1 MGRQKI
7 MVLGT
12 GGTIAGSA
20 ARAGDNLGYRA
31 GEQSVQTLLAQLG
44 ALALPAQHLLEA
56 EQVAQ
61 IDSKDV
67 DFSFWT
73 ALHARCSVHLADED
87 VAGIVVTHGTDT
99 LEETAWFLAC
109 TLQAYKPVVLTCAM
123 RPTTALSPDGPQNL
137 SDALSLACHA
147 QAVGVSVVCAGTV
160 HLPRQVQKIHPYR
173 LDALGSGDAGPA
185 GWMEEG
191 RLRLAHQWHGG
202 AECFD
207 APVSLPADDA
217 HWPWVEIVHSHAGA
231 GSKQVDALVR
241 AGVRG
246 LVVAA
251 TGNGSLHHALEAALR
266 GAQQA
271 GVAVRVATRCPLG
284 QIVGSPSHGLPAA
297 QGLPPV
303 KARISL
309 MLQLLRSA

>member
-1 MGRQKI
+1 MSRQKI

-12 GGTIAGSA
+12 GGTIAGRA

-31 GEQSVQTLLAQLG
+31 GEQSVQDLLARLG

-73 ALHARCSVHLADED
+73 ALHARCSVHLADEE

-99 LEETAWFLAC
+99 LEETAWILAR
-109 TLQAYKPVVLTCAM
+109 TLQAHKPVVLTCAM

-147 QAVGVSVVCAGTV
+147 QAVGVSVVCAGVV
-160 HLPRQVQKIHPYR
+160 HAPRHVQKIHPYR
-173 LDALGSGDAGPA
+173 LDAFGSGDAGPA

-191 RLRLAHQWHGG
+191 RLRLAHPWAG
-202 AECFD
+202 ESEPPD
-207 APVSLPADDA
+207 ARILLPAEDA

-231 GSKQVDALVR
+231 GSRQVDALLQ

-251 TGNGSLHHALEAALR
+251 TGNGTLHHALEAALQV
-266 GAQQA
+266 AQRA
-271 GVAVRVATRCPLG
+271 GVAVRVATRCPFG
-284 QIVGSPSHGLPAA
+284 QIVGSPNHGLPTS
-297 QGLPPV
+297 QGLTPV

-309 MLQLLRSA
+309 MLELLRSP